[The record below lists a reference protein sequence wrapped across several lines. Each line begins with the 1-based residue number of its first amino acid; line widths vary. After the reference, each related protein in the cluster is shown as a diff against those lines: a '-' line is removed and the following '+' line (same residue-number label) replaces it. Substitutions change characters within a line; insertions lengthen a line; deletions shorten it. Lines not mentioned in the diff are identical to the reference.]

1 MNLALWIIQ
10 GLLAFGMLAAG
21 AMKVVLPYEQ
31 LLLKNKWAT
40 TWPPGRVK
48 LLGFAEALGAVGLV
62 VPWLTG
68 IVPVLT
74 PIAAICLAVLM
85 AGAVKTHRDLAESAA
100 APAVLFALCLV
111 VAGGRLALH

>member
-1 MNLALWIIQ
+1 MNITLWIIQ
-10 GLLAFGMLAAG
+10 GLLALAMLAAG
-21 AMKVVLPYEQ
+21 AMKVITPYDRFVP
-31 LLLKNKWAT
+31 KMKWAES
-40 TWPPGRVK
+40 WPPARVK
-48 LLGFAEALGAVGLV
+48 LLGFAEALGAIGVV

-85 AGAVKTHRDLAESAA
+85 AGAVKTHRDLHEPVM
-100 APAVLFALCLV
+100 APAVLLVLCLV